1 MLQLFLLRHAKAE
14 AAAPSGKDHDRRL
27 APAGR
32 ADAQR
37 MGAYLERHAIRA
49 DRTVLSTAA
58 RVQETWA
65 AIAPALS
72 RSPATVSEPRLFN
85 ASVMDIL
92 DVIRAQSDQTQSVML
107 VGHNPG
113 LHDTTTLLLAS
124 GDAQTREKLREG
136 LPTTG
141 LVAITLVGT
150 SSWRNVRPQSARLD
164 RFIAPR
170 DLVTATE

>member
-1 MLQLFLLRHAKAE
+1 MLQLYLLRHAKAE
-14 AAAPSGKDHDRRL
+14 AAAPTGKDHDRRL
-27 APAGR
+27 APSGR

-49 DRTVLSTAA
+49 DRTVLSTAT

-65 AIAPALS
+65 ALAPALS
-72 RSPATVSEPRLFN
+72 RPPVTSSEPRLFN

-92 DVIRAQSDQTQSVML
+92 DVIRAQSDETQSLML

-113 LHDTTTLLLAS
+113 LHDTATLLLAS
-124 GDAQTREKLREG
+124 GDAEIREKLHEG

-150 SSWRNVRPQSARLD
+150 TSWRNLRPQSGRLD
-164 RFIAPR
+164 RFIVPR
-170 DLVTATE
+170 DLVAATE

>member
-14 AAAPSGKDHDRRL
+14 AGSPTGKDHDRRL
-27 APAGR
+27 APSGR
-32 ADAQR
+32 ADAER

-65 AIAPALS
+65 ALTPALS
-72 RSPATVSEPRLFN
+72 QPPATASESRLFN

-92 DVIRAQSDQTQSVML
+92 DVIRAQSDEMKTIMV

-113 LHDTTTLLLAS
+113 LQDTATLLLAS
-124 GDAQTREKLREG
+124 GDAETREKLREG
-136 LPTTG
+136 LPTAG

-150 SSWRNVRPQSARLD
+150 SSWRAIRPQSGRLD

-170 DLVTATE
+170 DLAAATE